1 MRREGFAHDRAS
13 AGEVCYPLSTVY
25 AQRLAA
31 PFRITRILRMHPSV
45 CARTI
50 SCSRSKRLD
59 LAWCRPERPTL
70 DQRLRRPLLLGR
82 LQQLDGK
89 AENGGGRPSAALATR
104 HGGFENIYVPSGEN
118 RLPCTLPQAHHRSTT
133 TTRTHPVLRTSALD
147 ALTHVSSAIGCRKRQ
162 LFEHAASEREDS
174 ARRKSPR
181 LATPEAVATQLES
194 KRQEKREKL
203 AQEQREKSAQVLRCA
218 ETDVHPTGLRAA
230 GATARTTNT
239 HRRPDV

>member
-1 MRREGFAHDRAS
+1 
-13 AGEVCYPLSTVY
+13 
-25 AQRLAA
+25 
-31 PFRITRILRMHPSV
+31 MHPSV

-50 SCSRSKRLD
+50 SCSRSKRLG

-147 ALTHVSSAIGCRKRQ
+147 ALTHVSLSYRLQEETAVRTC
-162 LFEHAASEREDS
+162 SERTRRLGETEKPALGHSGSRGDATRVEATGEEGEVS
-174 ARRKSPR
+174 AGAEGEVCSSFAVCRDGCAPDRLARR
-181 LATPEAVATQLES
+181 
-194 KRQEKREKL
+194 
-203 AQEQREKSAQVLRCA
+203 RCNCA
-218 ETDVHPTGLRAA
+218 HDEYAPST
-230 GATARTTNT
+230 
-239 HRRPDV
+239 